1 MKNGNITTEMKT
13 KKELAADLQIN
24 VKTMRNACRHV
35 EYREAIENNIGKEKR
50 RYLKRLLIA

>member
-24 VKTMRNACRHV
+24 VKTMRNACR
-35 EYREAIENNIGKEKR
+35 
-50 RYLKRLLIA
+50 